1 MQFDVGL
8 GEYFEEEEEFES
20 EQYDYDEESEEP
32 SRDPSREPLVFDREA
47 YSKDEIIRLRTQI
60 QDERRQER
68 YGPYRMVCKH
78 FCVEYFDK
86 L

>member
-32 SRDPSREPLVFDREA
+32 SREPLVFDREA
-47 YSKDEIIRLRTQI
+47 YSKDEIIRLRAQI

-68 YGPYRMVCKH
+68 YGP
-78 FCVEYFDK
+78 
-86 L
+86 